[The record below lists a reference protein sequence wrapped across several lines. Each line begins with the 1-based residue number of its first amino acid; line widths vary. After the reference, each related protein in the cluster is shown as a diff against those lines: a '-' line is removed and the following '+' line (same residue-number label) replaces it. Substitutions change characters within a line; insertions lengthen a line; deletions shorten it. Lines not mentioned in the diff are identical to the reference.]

1 MTTFARMKPA
11 AHVMRLS
18 VFVAV
23 FAGSAEGAVPTTLP
37 AARHEAVAKAATDC
51 ALQRSVARAWNE
63 QMLAAIR
70 IDSPRPTVHARNL
83 FHVSMAMY
91 DAWAAFDPVAQPV
104 LVDESASAALLTDSD
119 ARERAI
125 SHAAYRVLAHR
136 FGGSLGA
143 GTTLP
148 RLDACMLAL
157 GFDAG
162 ADTLIGGSAEAIG
175 NRIAAAVIAHGLHDG
190 ANEQQSFI
198 DPIPFFPVNS
208 PMLVQLPGTGGLV
221 DINAWQPLIPPGA
234 PGVQSFLTSQW
245 RDVLPFAAQR
255 PSPGA
260 PYADPGTPPRLGLD
274 RSEQVRADVVA
285 LIRYSSQLDPADAA
299 LLNTSPAVRGNNA
312 LGSNDGL
319 GHAANPADG
328 SPYPDNLVRR
338 GDWTRALAEFW
349 ADGPRSSTPPGHW
362 NEIAN
367 AVTDHPAL
375 LQRVRG
381 QGAPVDDLEW
391 DIKLYLALNGALHDT
406 AIATWEIKRR
416 YNASR
421 PITLI
426 REMATLGQ
434 SSDPASAHYHPNGLP
449 LEDGLIEVITAA
461 SSAAGERHAHLAAHA
476 GKIAIRAWAGHPAN
490 PATQAGGSAWI
501 LGERWIP
508 YQQRNFV
515 TPPFPGYTSGHSAFS
530 RAAAEVLTGLTGD
543 SFFPGGFAEARIAA
557 DGSGFAL
564 GFEYGPSAPLALQW
578 ATYFDAADEA
588 GLSRLYGGIHPS
600 YDDLPGRIVGH
611 QIGTAAWQRAVALFG
626 TAAQASPVPP
636 MPVPGPS
643 RGMWLATVLAMLTIG
658 WMRLTAS
665 PASRFRP
672 S

>member
-1 MTTFARMKPA
+1 MTRPTRATPA
-11 AHVMRLS
+11 SIFIR
-18 VFVAV
+18 VAV
-23 FAGSAEGAVPTTLP
+23 WVAAFTGSAQGTIPTALP
-37 AARHEAVAKAATDC
+37 AARNDATAKIAPDC
-51 ALQRSVARAWNE
+51 SQQRSVARAWNE
-63 QMLAAIR
+63 QLLAAIR

-83 FHVSMAMY
+83 FHVSLAMY
-91 DAWAAFDPVAQPV
+91 DAWAAFDPAAQPA
-104 LVDESASAALLTDSD
+104 LLDESASASALTGAV
-119 ARERAI
+119 ARNRAI
-125 SHAAYRVLAHR
+125 SHAAYRALVHR
-136 FGGSLGA
+136 FTGSLNA
-143 GTTLP
+143 ATTLP
-148 RLDACMLAL
+148 RFDACMLAL
-157 GFDAG
+157 GFDPG
-162 ADTLIGGSAEAIG
+162 ADTLSGGTAEAIG
-175 NRIAAAVIAHGLHDG
+175 NRIAAAVIAHGLQDG
-190 ANEQQSFI
+190 ANEQQSYI

-245 RDVLPFAAQR
+245 RDVQPFAAQR
-255 PSPGA
+255 PSPGV
-260 PYADPGTPPRLGLD
+260 PYADPGAPPRLGLD
-274 RSEQVRADVVA
+274 GSELVRADVVA
-285 LIRYSSQLDPADAA
+285 LIRYSSQLDPDDATT
-299 LLNTSPAVRGNNA
+299 LNTSPAVRGNHP
-312 LGSNDGL
+312 LGSNDGT
-319 GHAANPADG
+319 GHTANPADG

-338 GDWTRALAEFW
+338 GDWTRGLAEFW
-349 ADGPRSSTPPGHW
+349 ADGPSSNTPPGHW

-367 AVTDHPAL
+367 TVTDHPAL

-391 DIKLYLALNGALHDT
+391 DIKLYLALNGALHDA

-416 YNASR
+416 HNASR

-449 LEDGLIEVITAA
+449 LEDGLIELISTA
-461 SSAAGERHAHLAAHA
+461 SSAAGERHAHLAAHV
-476 GKIAIRAWAGHPAN
+476 GKIAVRAWAGHPAN

-530 RAAAEVLTGLTGD
+530 RAAAEVLTGITGD
-543 SFFPGGFAEARIAA
+543 AFFPGGMAEARLAA

-588 GLSRLYGGIHPS
+588 GMSRLYGGIHPA

-611 QIGTAAWQRAVALFG
+611 HIGTTAWRRAVELFG
-626 TAAQASPVPP
+626 MPAQVNPSRHT
-636 MPVPGPS
+636 PVPGPN
-643 RGMWLATVLAMLTIG
+643 RVQWVLAALVLLAFGLGHLM
-658 WMRLTAS
+658 TATRH
-665 PASRFRP
+665 PR
-672 S
+672 